1 MAPYCR
7 PSLSRWNPTRR
18 YGLDV
23 IIEHLVI
30 KMRKDSP
37 TEPYKKT
44 LLTLCKDKGTL
55 QWNKAIIERR
65 ARNRVYE
72 EFFKEYDRYLCP
84 SGKKERDRY
93 IWRCLQEAAR
103 VTRED
108 LESLLLPSSAKQTG
122 KSEA

>member
-18 YGLDV
+18 SGLDD

-30 KMRKDSP
+30 KMRKDYP
-37 TEPYKKT
+37 TEPNKKA

-55 QWNKAIIERR
+55 QYDKAYLERR
-65 ARNRVYE
+65 ARNRLYE
-72 EFFKEYDRYLCP
+72 EFFQEYDRYLCP

-93 IWRCLQEAAR
+93 SWRCLQKAAR
-103 VTRED
+103 VTVED